1 MSEYSIEFAKSCD
14 IDSCKAFDF
23 DYISADDLRR
33 DTETKQII
41 LAKVQEKVIG
51 YLRLNYLWY
60 TTPFI
65 DLIVV
70 AKEHRKKGIGKALL
84 EFIITDL
91 KNDGKNMILTSS
103 QSTNQEARRWNESVG
118 FRVIGSLNTLHEGGS
133 EELFYRKDF

>member
-1 MSEYSIEFAKSCD
+1 MSEYTIEFAKSCD

-23 DYISADDLRR
+23 DYISASDLRR

-41 LAKVQEKVIG
+41 LAKMQGIVIG

-65 DLIVV
+65 DLIIVE
-70 AKEHRKKGIGKALL
+70 KEHRKKGIGKALL
-84 EFIITDL
+84 ELIITEL
-91 KNDGKNMILTSS
+91 KNDGKKMILTST
-103 QSTNQEARRWNESVG
+103 QSTNQEARRWNESAG
-118 FRVIGSLNTLHEGGS
+118 FLEIGSLKTLHEGGS